1 MAVEQRMIARYK
13 FNKGNYKKILRK
25 FRELANDIE
34 EYKFEY
40 ATALYEYA
48 KKNKIKKN
56 MSAIRD
62 AFYNTS
68 SSTLNSYYKI
78 KKLRDFETHEDIL
91 EYALD
96 EMFRSGEGKL
106 LKPRRSSC
114 EKFTN
119 KINGFSYGSYSL
131 HGHFGVCESSQEAIF
146 EVEQGNKN
154 CDQSADFFFQR
165 AFWRIINSHSWSR
178 GEGGYVKRQDENLSD
193 DPYCEYWN
201 TSYLGYEGALG
212 EKKRLEIH
220 KINVAMFR

>member
-1 MAVEQRMIARYK
+1 MALEQRMIARYK

-25 FRELANDIE
+25 FRELANNIE

-62 AFYNTS
+62 VFYNTS
-68 SSTLNSYYKI
+68 ASTLDSYFKI
-78 KKLRDFETHEDIL
+78 KKLYAFEKNEDIL

-114 EKFTN
+114 RKITN
-119 KINGFSYGSYSL
+119 KVNSFSYGSYSL
-131 HGHFGVCESSQEAIF
+131 CGHIGLSLDDQEVVF
-146 EVEQGNKN
+146 EVDQGNRN
-154 CDQSADFFFQR
+154 CDQSENFFFQK
-165 AFWRIINSHSWSR
+165 AFWRIINSHDWSR
-178 GEGGYVKRQDENLSD
+178 GEGGYVKQQDENLSD
-193 DPYCEYWN
+193 EPYCDYWN
-201 TSYLGYEGALG
+201 TFYFGHKGSVGKN
-212 EKKRLEIH
+212 KKEEEHR
-220 KINVAMFR
+220 INVAMYR